1 MDNIK
6 SFDDFIKSSSC
17 CCGDCQR
24 KDDNL
29 SDINELADGIYKA
42 RFYDWIFE
50 LEDGRKYKTHYGVRC
65 SRKCSKL
72 TQYEVKGGEFTE
84 TDINTNI

>member
-1 MDNIK
+1 MKNILN
-6 SFDDFIKSSSC
+6 FDDYTKSNNCDC
-17 CCGDCQR
+17 CNSGEDKMC
-24 KDDNL
+24 
-29 SDINELADGIYKA
+29 DINELADGIYKA